1 VFWILVERRNG
12 KLMSIKQ
19 SKDDGFGGH
28 HAVVIGTSMAGLMAG
43 RVLSDH
49 FECVTLIERD
59 RLPEDAEPRRGA
71 PQGQHIHVLLK
82 KGASLLTELFP
93 DLPAALAQ
101 GGAPYLDSIAD
112 VRWYHFGVW
121 KARFPSTIKGYS
133 QSRPFLEQCVRLC
146 LATKANVRFM
156 DQCEVTRLCAND
168 DKSRITGVHV
178 RHRNGEYSE
187 EELAADLVVDA
198 SGRGSQAPQWLLSLG
213 YEHVKESKV
222 KVDIGYAS
230 RIYRRPREFSPDWKV
245 LVIYPTPPAG
255 KRAGYVVPIED
266 NCWIVSLTGWLRNY
280 PPNDEASF
288 LDYARS
294 LPEPTLYEVIK
305 DAEPLTAIVTHR
317 FPANQRRHYER
328 MSRFPEGLIILGD
341 AVCSFNP
348 IYGQGMTTAALEASI
363 LNECLCRQQGLHC
376 RGNVAGLAQHFQKAI
391 AKVVD
396 APWLLATS
404 EDFRYPETEGHRPPG
419 IRLLNWYTGRLHELV
434 SSHQVATLRFYE
446 VLHMLK
452 PPMALFDLR
461 ILFAVLFRRRSSQPD
476 MDLHYSLQQQH
487 PIEEEPLK
495 S

>member
-1 VFWILVERRNG
+1 MLKKLKD

-19 SKDDGFGGH
+19 LKDDGFNGH

-59 RLPEDAEPRRGA
+59 RLPEDAETRRGV

-82 KGASLLTELFP
+82 KGASLLRELFP

-101 GGAPYLDSIAD
+101 REAPYLDSIAD

-133 QSRPFLEQCVRLC
+133 QSRPFLEQCVRRC

-168 DKSRITGVHV
+168 DKSRVTGVHV
-178 RHRNGEYSE
+178 RHRNGECSE

-245 LVIYPTPPAG
+245 LVIYPTPPFG

-280 PPNDEASF
+280 PPNDEAGF
-288 LDYARS
+288 LAYARS

-305 DAEPLTAIVTHR
+305 DAEPLTTIVTHR

-363 LNECLCRQQGLHC
+363 LNECLCRQQSLHS

-434 SSHQVATLRFYE
+434 SSHHVATLRFYE

-461 ILFAVLFRRRSSQPD
+461 VLFAVLFRRRPSQPD
-476 MDLHYSLQQQH
+476 MDLHYSLQQQQA
-487 PIEEEPLK
+487 IEEEPLK

>member
-112 VRWYHFGVW
+112 VRWYHFDVW

-133 QSRPFLEQCVRLC
+133 QSRPFLEQCVRRC
-146 LATKANVRFM
+146 LTTKANVRFM

-168 DKSRITGVHV
+168 DKSRVTGVHV
-178 RHRNGEYSE
+178 RHRNGECSE

-245 LVIYPTPPAG
+245 LVIYPTPPFG

-280 PPNDEASF
+280 PPNDEAGF
-288 LDYARS
+288 LAYARS

-305 DAEPLTAIVTHR
+305 DAEPLTTIVTHR

-363 LNECLCRQQGLHC
+363 LNECLCRQQGLHS

-396 APWLLATS
+396 APWQLATS

-434 SSHQVATLRFYE
+434 SSHHVATLRFYE

>member
-1 VFWILVERRNG
+1 
-12 KLMSIKQ
+12 MSIKQ
-19 SKDDGFGGH
+19 AKDARFSSH
-28 HAVVIGTSMAGLMAG
+28 HAVVIGTSMAGLLAG

-59 RLPEDAEPRRGA
+59 RLPEDAEARRGV

-101 GGAPYLDSIAD
+101 RGAPYLDTIAD

-121 KARFPSTIKGYS
+121 KARFPSNIKGYS
-133 QSRPFLEQCVRLC
+133 QSRPFLEQCVRRC
-146 LATKANVRFM
+146 LAAKANVRFI
-156 DQCEVTRLCAND
+156 DQCEVTQLCAND
-168 DKSRITGVHV
+168 DNSRVTGVHL
-178 RHRNGEYSE
+178 RHRNGECSE

-213 YEHVKESKV
+213 YEHVRESRV
-222 KVDIGYAS
+222 KIDIGYAS
-230 RIYRRPREFSPDWKV
+230 RIYRRPRGLSLDWKV
-245 LVIYPTPPAG
+245 LVIYPTPPDG

-280 PPNDEASF
+280 PPSDEAGF

-294 LPEPTLYEVIK
+294 LPESSLYEVIK
-305 DAEPLTAIVTHR
+305 DAEPLTAIAAHR

-363 LNECLCRQQGLHC
+363 LHECLRQQQRSHI
-376 RGNVAGLAQHFQKAI
+376 RGHVAGLAQHFQKAI

-396 APWLLATS
+396 GPWLLATN

-419 IRLLNWYTGRLHELV
+419 MHLLNWYTGRLHELV
-434 SSHQVATLRFYE
+434 SSYHVATLRFYE

-452 PPMALFDLR
+452 HPIALFDLR
-461 ILFAVLFRRRSSQPD
+461 ILFAVLFKSRPSQPD
-476 MDLHYSLQQQH
+476 MELDYSIQQH
-487 PIEEEPLK
+487 QAIEEEQLK

>member
-1 VFWILVERRNG
+1 
-12 KLMSIKQ
+12 MSIKQ
-19 SKDDGFGGH
+19 SKDAGISGH
-28 HAVVIGTSMAGLMAG
+28 HAVVIGTSMAGLLAG
-43 RVLSDH
+43 RVLADH

-59 RLPEDAEPRRGA
+59 RLPEDAEPRKGV

-82 KGASLLTELFP
+82 KGASLLAELFP

-101 GGAPYLDSIAD
+101 RGAPYLDTIAD

-121 KARFPSTIKGYS
+121 KARFPSNIKGYS
-133 QSRPFLEQCVRLC
+133 QSRPFLEQCVRRC
-146 LATKANVRFM
+146 LAAKANVRFI

-168 DKSRITGVHV
+168 DNSRVTGVHL
-178 RHRNGEYSE
+178 RHRNGECGE
-187 EELAADLVVDA
+187 EELVADLVVDA

-213 YEHVKESKV
+213 YEKVKESKV
-222 KVDIGYAS
+222 TVDIGYAS
-230 RIYRRPREFSPDWKV
+230 RIYRRPSELSLDWKV
-245 LVIYPTPPAG
+245 LVIYPTPPDG

-280 PPNDEASF
+280 PPNDEAGF

-294 LPEPTLYEVIK
+294 LPESSLYEVIK
-305 DAEPLTAIVTHR
+305 DAEPLTPIAAHR

-363 LNECLCRQQGLHC
+363 LNECLHRQQRLHTV
-376 RGNVAGLAQHFQKAI
+376 RHVAGLAQNFQKAI

-396 APWLLATS
+396 GPWLLATN

-419 IRLLNWYTGRLHELV
+419 MHLLNWYTGRLHELV
-434 SSHQVATLRFYE
+434 SSYHVATLRFYE

-452 PPMALFDLR
+452 PPIALFDLR
-461 ILFAVLFRRRSSQPD
+461 IVFAVLFKKRPLQPGIE
-476 MDLHYSLQQQH
+476 LHYSLQQHQA
-487 PIEEEPLK
+487 IEEEPLK